1 MKEREEK
8 KEGRERGGE
17 VRRER
22 EGGKRKRVREKVV
35 EGGRGEKKKHTALV
49 IEQRYVGIRAEKS

>member
-17 VRRER
+17 VRKER
-22 EGGKRKRVREKVV
+22 EGGNGTGRS
-35 EGGRGEKKKHTALV
+35 GGG
-49 IEQRYVGIRAEKS
+49 GD